1 MAGRFDGVRA
11 LAGPRLADIFPP
23 GTFSHGRGRP
33 PTPFRQGGNPGLY
46 VLITGGR
53 GCALPEGAAW
63 ASPRVHAARAV
74 AWWQQ
79 PYRRWV
85 VRWERLVA
93 WFAAFLASA
102 TSHLGSHRCIVG

>member
-46 VLITGGR
+46 MLITGGR

-63 ASPRVHAARAV
+63 ASPRAAPRGR
-74 AWWQQ
+74 Q
-79 PYRRWV
+79 RW
-85 VRWERLVA
+85 
-93 WFAAFLASA
+93 
-102 TSHLGSHRCIVG
+102 